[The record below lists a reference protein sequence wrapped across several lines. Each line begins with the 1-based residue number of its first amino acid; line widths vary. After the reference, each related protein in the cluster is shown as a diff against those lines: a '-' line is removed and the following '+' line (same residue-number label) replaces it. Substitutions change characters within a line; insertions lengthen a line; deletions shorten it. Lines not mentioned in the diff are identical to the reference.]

1 MHLTDRTLLGHVV
14 ERVAQSREAD
24 GFLVATSTDPSD
36 DPIMEWCRAAG
47 VHWYRGSLTNVAL
60 RVHEAGKETGACGIA
75 RVSADSPFIDP
86 ALIDHAIELYRGSEV
101 DLVTNV
107 FPVTFPKGESVE
119 VIAIEALERVLAA
132 GLTHEQEEHVTKA
145 FYDLPDQFRIKNFF
159 ATDVADTEPGDHS
172 AVQLSI
178 DSERDWVTATSVVE
192 LLGTR
197 LGSASWL
204 ELESAWLQITAG
216 REW

>member
-14 ERVAQSREAD
+14 ERVAQSRGAD

-47 VHWYRGSLTNVAL
+47 VRCYRGSLTNVAL
-60 RVHEAGKETGACGIA
+60 RIHEAGKETGACGIV

-86 ALIDHAIELYRGSEV
+86 ALIDHAIELYRGSEL

-107 FPVTFPKGESVE
+107 FPRTFPKGESVE
-119 VIAIEALERVLAA
+119 VIAIEALERILAG
-132 GLTHEQEEHVTKA
+132 GLTPEQEEHVTKA
-145 FYDLPDQFRIKNFF
+145 FYDLPDRFRIKSFCV
-159 ATDVADTEPGDHS
+159 ADIADTEPGDHS

-178 DSERDWVTATSVVE
+178 DSERDWVTATRIAD
-192 LLGTR
+192 LLGMR
-197 LGSASWL
+197 LDSASWL
-204 ELESAWLQITAG
+204 ECERAWLKTTGG
-216 REW
+216 RES